1 MKTNQEFISLVEERT
16 QSILSTKG
24 DVGRQAIATTR
35 GQQVEKAAAILL
47 SDHPNVESVVE
58 QVFEEEV
65 GTSSPTLTWLLP
77 LKTVEQF
84 IYPALVIFGWG
95 HHNKIAFRLYRQS
108 SKVGLFNN
116 HDVCYLCLDDINTIL
131 NKEHPKSA
139 RRGPKI
145 KNCCRVLFE
154 AGVIMNFEHLWNHLL
169 TID

>member
-16 QSILSTKG
+16 QAILSTKG

-65 GTSSPTLTWLLP
+65 DEFSN
-77 LKTVEQF
+77 
-84 IYPALVIFGWG
+84 IDLVD
-95 HHNKIAFRLYRQS
+95 
-108 SKVGLFNN
+108 N

-131 NKEHPKSA
+131 NKEHRKSA

>member
-58 QVFEEEV
+58 QVFQIV
-65 GTSSPTLTWLLP
+65 WAKFKG
-77 LKTVEQF
+77 
-84 IYPALVIFGWG
+84 
-95 HHNKIAFRLYRQS
+95 
-108 SKVGLFNN
+108 GLFDN

-131 NKEHPKSA
+131 NKEHRKSA

-169 TID
+169 TTD

>member
-65 GTSSPTLTWLLP
+65 DEFSNIDLVVTTKDGRTVYVPCARDLWLGTS
-77 LKTVEQF
+77 QQD
-84 IYPALVIFGWG
+84 
-95 HHNKIAFRLYRQS
+95 RLQIVWA
-108 SKVGLFNN
+108 KFKGGLFDN

-131 NKEHPKSA
+131 NKEHRKSA

-169 TID
+169 TTD